1 MDQIILVCGRWIFEK
16 TIWLFVVDNSKSCRV
31 LEGNSQT
38 NFHDFVPMVYDD
50 YGLDN
55 RLFEV
60 VFKISISKKLP
71 ADTPHVI
78 IGNNRQFQGFL
89 GHMKNEIARL

>member
-1 MDQIILVCGRWIFEK
+1 
-16 TIWLFVVDNSKSCRV
+16 
-31 LEGNSQT
+31 
-38 NFHDFVPMVYDD
+38 MVYDD